1 MSRETIIAGGMRSQF
16 LYRRGI
22 ESRNVNGSSAKYF
35 TDAVALIFARDE
47 DKPSGIS
54 LLVYVFA
61 ISFFSKTEI

>member
-22 ESRNVNGSSAKYF
+22 ESRNIDGSSTKYF
-35 TDAVALIFARDE
+35 TDAVALVFARDE

-54 LLVYVFA
+54 LITRLCFCNF
-61 ISFFSKTEI
+61 ILLEN